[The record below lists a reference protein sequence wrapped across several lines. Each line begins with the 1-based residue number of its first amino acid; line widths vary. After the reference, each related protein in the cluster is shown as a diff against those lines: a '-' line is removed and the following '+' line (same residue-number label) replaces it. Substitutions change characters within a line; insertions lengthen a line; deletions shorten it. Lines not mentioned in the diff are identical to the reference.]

1 MSRMAELD
9 ADRRQAEDATAA
21 LYHDILG
28 ALTRV
33 ARGTSST
40 DDARLLCY
48 ALSVDPMEIGLHPKH
63 PRIDAF
69 DIL

>member
-9 ADRRQAEDATAA
+9 ADRRQQDDPAAA
-21 LYHDILG
+21 LYHDLLG

-33 ARGTSST
+33 ARGTTTT

-48 ALSVDPMEIGLHPKH
+48 ALGIDPLEIGLFPKH
-63 PRIDAF
+63 ARVAAF
-69 DIL
+69 DLL